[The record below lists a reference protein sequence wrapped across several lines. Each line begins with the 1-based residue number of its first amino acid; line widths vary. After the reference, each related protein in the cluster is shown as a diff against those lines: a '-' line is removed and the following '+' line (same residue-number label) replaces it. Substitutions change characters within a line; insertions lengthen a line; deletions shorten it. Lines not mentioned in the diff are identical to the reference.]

1 MDIIHIIKKTI
12 LNFIDVI
19 SIYFNNSAKI
29 IPAPITYIVEG
40 INHILAPESY
50 IVGEK
55 LSINADITAAPKNKS
70 IKK

>member
-40 INHILAPESY
+40 INNILAPESY
-50 IVGEK
+50 M
-55 LSINADITAAPKNKS
+55 
-70 IKK
+70 IK